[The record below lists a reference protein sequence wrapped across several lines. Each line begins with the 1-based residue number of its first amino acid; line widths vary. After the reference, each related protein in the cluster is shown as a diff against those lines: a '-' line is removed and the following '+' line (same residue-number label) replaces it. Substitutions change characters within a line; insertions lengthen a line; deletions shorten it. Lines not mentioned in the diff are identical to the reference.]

1 MQSPNSN
8 ALSQFAFY
16 PEEPVCRFWLSH
28 EACGSGGG
36 PFVQHF
42 IQFGVIFLHSEKLA
56 LYLVL
61 PIWSDQKPFPNFT
74 MSTGTTLSHEIADTL
89 RSEILRQ
96 QYRSGERLPSERD
109 LAARFSAS
117 RGAVREALS
126 QLEQLGLISIQ
137 PGGVRV
143 KPVDEAS
150 IAILGPLMALSE
162 QPDLTLVDQF
172 LQTFAAMSAL
182 NAREALTVA
191 NDEQLSQMRDMVV
204 ALRRKGSSV
213 TESQQE
219 WVKFLEYLA
228 ELADNLVVR
237 LIGNDLKAQFVN
249 RMVKQ
254 DLKLALKKKAI
265 SDVVTALLAGIDE
278 RDRDK
283 FGNAVLHYFD
293 ELRIAVIQSLNQRM
307 AI

>member
-1 MQSPNSN
+1 
-8 ALSQFAFY
+8 
-16 PEEPVCRFWLSH
+16 
-28 EACGSGGG
+28 
-36 PFVQHF
+36 
-42 IQFGVIFLHSEKLA
+42 
-56 LYLVL
+56 
-61 PIWSDQKPFPNFT
+61 
-74 MSTGTTLSHEIADTL
+74 MSTGNTLSHEIADIL

-150 IAILGPLMALSE
+150 IAILGPLMALSDE
-162 QPDLTLVDQF
+162 PDLTLVDQF
-172 LQTFAAMSAL
+172 LQTFAAMCAL
-182 NAREALTVA
+182 NAREALAIA
-191 NDEQLSQMRDMVV
+191 NDAQLAQMRDMVI
-204 ALRRKGSSV
+204 ALRKTDADLSA
-213 TESQQE
+213 SQQA
-219 WVKFLEYLA
+219 WVEFLEFLA

-254 DLKLALKKKAI
+254 DLKPALKKKAI
-265 SDVVTALLAGIDE
+265 SDVVTALLEGIE
-278 RDRDK
+278 TRDRDT
-283 FGNAVLHYFD
+283 FSNAVLHYFD
-293 ELRIAVIQSLNQRM
+293 ELRVAVIQSLNQRM